1 MDKNERVKKNEWFE
15 DWFNSEYY
23 HLLYQNR
30 SQNEADLFI
39 KPGYQFKVI
48 DGLITN
54 FHLPKSTLLL
64 LVSSLVGREKILNLY
79 DIAIKNNYR
88 FYSYGDSMFIKI

>member
-1 MDKNERVKKNEWFE
+1 MLLALARNKKIEQIKILVLNKNKRVKKNEWFE

-39 KPGYQFKVI
+39 KNTVQKLKLDAEASVLDLGVAKE
-48 DGLITN
+48 GML
-54 FHLPKSTLLL
+54 
-64 LVSSLVGREKILNLY
+64 
-79 DIAIKNNYR
+79 
-88 FYSYGDSMFIKI
+88 